1 MQEALA
7 LVRQELGSQAA
18 VLHTREVRSRGLAR
32 LWGGGE
38 LIEVVA
44 SDNVSVPGRLP
55 DPVSCARES
64 VVPQSPAGI
73 DLAEFPPAS
82 DSIDNSHGNPCSRVS
97 VYLEQGVRPL
107 ISAVGNET
115 PRIASREGAPLL
127 VVCGDQDAGVTTV
140 SWKLAQAMTAQ
151 GRRAVWVDA
160 DLSTRTEFR
169 PANGHEG
176 ALADVLSGRLTV
188 HEVLSLGP
196 DGVQCIQRALGDRP
210 LNLTEADASR
220 CVRQL
225 KELAPHAELLIADAG
240 GQVNVLQSELW
251 RAASAICVVVTP
263 ADENVLRGYA
273 SIKRYQHLMPSV
285 ALGVLV
291 NRAEP
296 PAAGSVFQ
304 RMEQACRQFF
314 NRQLTLVGSLAAGD
328 PSKAELDPAAERLW
342 NLLTLDIVRQTGN
355 GAATRNR

>member
-55 DPVSCARES
+55 DPVSCTRES

-82 DSIDNSHGNPCSRVS
+82 DSIDNSHRNPCSRVS
-97 VYLEQGVRPL
+97 VYLEQGIRPL

-127 VVCGDQDAGVTTV
+127 VVCGDQDAGVTAV

-169 PANGHEG
+169 PANGNEG

-196 DGVQCIQRALGDRP
+196 DGVQCIRRALGDRP
-210 LNLTEADASR
+210 LSLTECHLCCGDTRRRERFTRIREHQTLPTSNAKRGARRSGESCR
-220 CVRQL
+220 TTGR
-225 KELAPHAELLIADAG
+225 
-240 GQVNVLQSELW
+240 GQRL
-251 RAASAICVVVTP
+251 P
-263 ADENVLRGYA
+263 ADGTSL
-273 SIKRYQHLMPSV
+273 
-285 ALGVLV
+285 
-291 NRAEP
+291 P
-296 PAAGSVFQ
+296 PVS
-304 RMEQACRQFF
+304 
-314 NRQLTLVGSLAAGD
+314 
-328 PSKAELDPAAERLW
+328 
-342 NLLTLDIVRQTGN
+342 
-355 GAATRNR
+355 